1 MIDLKVP
8 ATTANLGPGFD
19 TLGMGLDFYN
29 EIQVKE
35 IDSGLQIE
43 IEGEGSNQL
52 STTEDNLIYQAMD
65 ELFTRVGYKPQG
77 IYIKAIN
84 KIPLSRGLGSSAAA
98 IVGGLLAANELV
110 GHKFSISELVT
121 LATEIE
127 GHPDN
132 VSPALLGGVVVS
144 NCKSDSQDV
153 IYEKIAAPRLKI
165 VVCIPDYELSTAKAR
180 AVLPKQIDFDDVV
193 FNVSHMGMLLTGLLK
208 QDYEIIKEGLRDRLH
223 QPYREKLLPGFKKIR
238 TELKSKALGI
248 VLSGSGPTVIALTLE
263 EEEKIG
269 EKMVDFFAQ
278 EDISADYFITTPTN
292 QGARVIENKR
302 EIN

>member
-1 MIDLKVP
+1 MIEIKVP

-19 TLGMGLDFYN
+19 TLGMGLSLYN
-29 EIQVKE
+29 RLQVKK
-35 IDSGLQIE
+35 ISSGLEIE

-52 STTEDNLIYQAMD
+52 ATTEENLIYQAM
-65 ELFTRVGYKPQG
+65 ERLFTKVGSKPSG
-77 IYIKAIN
+77 IYLKAIN
-84 KIPLSRGLGSSAAA
+84 NIPLSRGLGSSAAA

-110 GHKFSISELVT
+110 EDKLSTAELVN
-121 LATEIE
+121 LATAIE

-144 NCKSDSQDV
+144 NYTAEQV
-153 IYEKIAAPRLKI
+153 FYEKIAAPELKI

-180 AVLPKQIDFDDVV
+180 EVLPKEVAFDDAV

-223 QPYREKLLPGFKKIR
+223 QPYREKLLPGFKRIK
-238 TELKSKALGI
+238 TQLKSKALGT

-263 EEEKIG
+263 AAEDIG
-269 EKMVDFFAQ
+269 AKMVSFFAQ
-278 EDISADYFITTPTN
+278 EGIEANYLVTTPTN
-292 QGARVIENKR
+292 QGAEIIKNK
-302 EIN
+302 